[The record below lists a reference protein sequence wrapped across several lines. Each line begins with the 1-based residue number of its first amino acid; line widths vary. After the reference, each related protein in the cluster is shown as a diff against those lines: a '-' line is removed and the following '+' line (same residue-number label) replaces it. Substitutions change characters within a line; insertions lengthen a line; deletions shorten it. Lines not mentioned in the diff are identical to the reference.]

1 MSRIIVGIHALADK
15 PPKREPTSYWCQS
28 IAECLQYNCKIAEP
42 KITDKRKYNGVGHE
56 CLRAPTIFSNSW
68 VNYSDRRDKR
78 ALDMHLR
85 DEFGSN

>member
-1 MSRIIVGIHALADK
+1 MSRIIVGTHALADK
-15 PPKREPTSYWCQS
+15 PPKREPTGYRRQS

-42 KITDKRKYNGVGHE
+42 KITGKRKYNGIGHE
-56 CLRAPTIFSNSW
+56 CVRTPTIFTNSW
-68 VNYSDRRDKR
+68 VNYSDRRDKV